1 MPQPSLISRQYLLIA
16 GLPLIFALLLLG
28 LMLFHPEILVRL
40 GLISYVWYPFLL
52 AMGWAVAVFSH
63 LLGLKSYSRYTGK
76 VFDSTLKLRGPVVLM
91 LVIVGLGFKF
101 VEPPLAR
108 FDLTVFVHGEAGPQA
123 IALRNQGALLLDLGA
138 DRRRETIGDKGEVR
152 FVGIPNDQRGRTVP
166 VSLEAEGYELVDP
179 KAEVKLSAEIA
190 YLAVRPASLQLSGR
204 VQDEKG
210 RAVPG
215 AKLRLSTYTAR
226 SMEDGW
232 FSFKVPSN
240 LPISERTLYVAASG
254 FEPSHLQVTPGAN
267 PHTVVL
273 EKQYIEHESTNTQ

>member
-1 MPQPSLISRQYLLIA
+1 MTPLQYLLVA
-16 GLPLIFALLLLG
+16 GLLLIVALLLLG
-28 LMLFHPEILVRL
+28 LMLFHAEILVRL
-40 GLISYVWYPFLL
+40 GLIGNLWYFMLL
-52 AMGWAVAVFSH
+52 AMGLAVAVFSN
-63 LLGLKSYSRYTGK
+63 LGLKSYSRYTGK
-76 VFDSTLKLRGPVVLM
+76 VFGGMLELGGPAVLM

-123 IALRNQGALLLDLGA
+123 IVLRNQGALLLDLGA

-179 KAEVKLSAEIA
+179 KAGVRLSAETA

-240 LPISERTLYVAASG
+240 LPISERTLYVTAPG
-254 FEPSHLQVTPGAN
+254 FEPSHLQITPGAN
-267 PHTVVL
+267 QLTVVL
-273 EKQYIEHESTNTQ
+273 EKEYIERVHQYTIR